1 MSLRRCLGLLAA
13 LCAFAAA
20 LPAGAAQI
28 HSERSLYRNLFVVQ
42 DNDLRCLTFRRAA
55 ATERQTCKRMSQ
67 PDYLVFPYTRMML
80 GSLLVKPD
88 PKRVLIVGLG
98 GGTLPMTL
106 RELFP
111 DLTIDVV
118 EIDPAVTRVA
128 EKFFDFKPD
137 PKLSVHEEDGRVF
150 VKKALRAGTKY
161 DIVMLDA
168 FEDEYIPEHMSTR
181 EFLLEVKQVL
191 TADGVVAANTF
202 SSNRLYPYESATYE
216 SVFGTFYNLK
226 LGNRIIYAQA
236 NKLVDR
242 SVLET
247 NAEKFEDFF
256 EKRGFHPDWLL
267 DMASTERDWEKDT
280 KILTDQYSPSN
291 ILNAR

>member
-1 MSLRRCLGLLAA
+1 MYLRRHLALLAA
-13 LCAFAAA
+13 LCASMAV
-20 LPAGAAQI
+20 PAVAAQI

-42 DNDLRCLTFRRAA
+42 DNDLRCLTFRRAV

-67 PDYLVFPYTRMML
+67 PEYLVFPYTRMML

-98 GGTLPMTL
+98 GGTLPMAL

-111 DLTIDVV
+111 ELTIDVV

-128 EKFFDFKPD
+128 EKFFGFKRD
-137 PKLSVHEEDGRVF
+137 AKLNVYEEDGRVF
-150 VKKALRAGTKY
+150 VKKAIRASTKY

-181 EFLLEVKQVL
+181 EFLLEVKQIL
-191 TADGVVAANTF
+191 TPDAVVAANTF
-202 SSNRLYPYESATYE
+202 SGNRLYPYESATYE

-226 LGNRIIYAQA
+226 LGNRIIYAQP

-242 SVLET
+242 AVLEA
-247 NAEKFEDFF
+247 NAKTFADFF
-256 EKRGFHPDWLL
+256 DKRGFHPDWILGL
-267 DMASTERDWEKDT
+267 ATTDRDWDKST